1 MGSYGLPA
9 LDIKTPQQ
17 PDLLEK
23 YSQLQA
29 LRGQQQQQQQAAVM
43 APLQQQQAQQ
53 NVQQGGIAL
62 EQAQQGQKDQ
72 LAFRAAL
79 SDPANQGKTIGQVA
93 DALAHSGSLSPATY
107 QSLKKADLEQQQ
119 SIAILTK
126 EQLEAAAKGHA
137 ATQELYNNIMNL
149 PDDQLT
155 AQWPQIAQQYDS
167 IPGNNKQPLNPQQP
181 LTKQQL
187 QQFGP
192 LLSMQGAY
200 IQNEA
205 AKKTAAATLA
215 EKQADAQLHQ
225 LQADRGGTTEVDK
238 YTFDYLKSHNLTDT
252 PENRQTA
259 FKAYTKETKL
269 DPASVRAS
277 IMLQTPTQVYNP
289 DSGQVEYA
297 TRKDAIGKLAPGSA
311 EALGAKAGVQADAA
325 SLKKL
330 QTNYDSV
337 TAFENTAGKNL
348 DTFLKTAKDVV
359 DTGSPF
365 LNTPVRMVTSQM
377 VGSEKMAA
385 FNAARQ
391 TAVSEIGK
399 VLSSAN
405 AGSGVV
411 SDSARHEVESLIGP
425 NATLKQ
431 IYAAANILKQ
441 DMENRK
447 TAYADQIGEIK
458 GRMGNGS
465 KPAQQAAPQ
474 RPAGVPANAVWNPQG
489 HNGAGSWQLPQ

>member
-1 MGSYGLPA
+1 MGAYPA

-23 YSQLQA
+23 YAQLQQI
-29 LRGQQQQQQQAAVM
+29 RGGQQQQQQQAAM

-53 NVQQGGIAL
+53 NVQEGGINL
-62 EQAQQGQKDQ
+62 QQAQQGQKDQ
-72 LAFRAAL
+72 AAFRAAL
-79 SDPANQGKTIGQVA
+79 SAPENQGKTMGQVA
-93 DALAHSGSLSPATY
+93 DELAHSGNLSPATY

-119 SIAILTK
+119 SIANLTK
-126 EQLEAAAKGHA
+126 DQLEATAKGHA
-137 ATQELYNNIMNL
+137 QTQELYNNIMNL
-149 PDDQLT
+149 PDDQLA

-200 IQNEA
+200 IQNET
-205 AKKTAAATLA
+205 AKKQAAAALD

-238 YTFDYLKSHNLTDT
+238 YTFDYLKSHNLPDT
-252 PENRQTA
+252 PQNRQTA
-259 FKAYTKETKL
+259 FHAYTKETKI
-269 DPASVRAS
+269 DPAQVRS
-277 IMLQTPTQVYNP
+277 NTYLQMPQAVFDP
-289 DSGQVEYA
+289 ESGQNKFV
-297 TRKDAIGKLAPGSA
+297 TRKDAVGQIAPSSADALA
-311 EALGAKAGVQADAA
+311 AKAGVQADAS

-441 DMENRK
+441 DMNNRK
-447 TAYADQIGEIK
+447 TAYADQITEIK
-458 GRMGNGS
+458 GRMGDGS
-465 KPAQQAAPQ
+465 HKAPQAAAPQ